1 MARVFDVVEY
11 PSEMADELVHR
22 FPETGIADLRFGSQ
36 VIVRESQAAVFFRDG
51 RALDVLGPGR
61 HTISTANVPL
71 LTNLL
76 GKLFGDRTPFTAEVY
91 FVSMREFADRKW
103 GTPQPIIVRNTGVGL
118 GIALLQGFGT
128 YSFQVKDPQQF
139 VTQIVGQLGAYRTS
153 DIETRLRTMLL
164 SRLQDLLG
172 ETTSQKN
179 VLDLIGLTDE
189 LGAGVRAKSQDDFLA
204 IGLLLKSFYIGNL
217 KPSDKS
223 AKELREMGML
233 DMQTY
238 TQLQAADA
246 MRDAAQNPSGGAGLT
261 AGIGAGMGIG
271 NVLSGSLA
279 GMTQGQSQTQ
289 PTTPSASNVMPDI
302 MTPSEAAGFLK
313 VSEEDVVAAINAG
326 DLKARKIGSA
336 YRISKDA
343 LQDYLRGRFYKSVQK
358 KVGTNANLFY
368 STRWLYESTPVSYP
382 QPPRSVQPRHM
393 TMARM
398 SPHPVL
404 RNH

>member
-22 FPETGIADLRFGSQ
+22 FPETGVADLRFGSQ

-61 HTISTANVPL
+61 HTITTANVPL
-71 LTNLL
+71 LTDLL
-76 GKLFGDRTPFTAEVY
+76 GKLFGDRTPFTAEIY

-128 YSFQVKDPQQF
+128 YSFQVTDPQQF

-153 DIETRLRTMLL
+153 DIENRLRTMLL

-172 ETTSQKN
+172 ETTTQKN

-189 LGAGVRAKSQDDFLA
+189 LGAGVRAKAQDDFLA

-223 AKELREMGML
+223 AKELRDMGML

-271 NVLSGSLA
+271 NVLSSSLA
-279 GMTQGQSQTQ
+279 GMAQGQGQSQTQ
-289 PTTPSASNVMPDI
+289 PTTPAAAAGMPDI

-313 VSEEDVVAAINAG
+313 VSEEDVLAAITAG
-326 DLKARKIGSA
+326 ELKARKIGSA
-336 YRISKDA
+336 FRVSKES
-343 LQDYLRGRFYKSVQK
+343 LQEYLRG
-358 KVGTNANLFY
+358 
-368 STRWLYESTPVSYP
+368 
-382 QPPRSVQPRHM
+382 
-393 TMARM
+393 
-398 SPHPVL
+398 
-404 RNH
+404 